1 MVTGSLA
8 AYVIIF
14 NETFREENQTQLK
27 KFKRSGEISVF

>member
-1 MVTGSLA
+1 MGLLT

-27 KFKRSGEISVF
+27 KFKWPGEISDF